1 MNVRQVAT
9 LALLAL
15 LGGGL
20 LVALQQ
26 LAAPGIE
33 LQRQAAAEHRLLDLL
48 PAGSYD
54 NHPLSQPIALP
65 AGGLL
70 GNPTA
75 APGYQARLG
84 GQLYAVLL
92 PVTANGYAGPITLL
106 VAISTDGRLLSSKV
120 LQQQETPGL
129 GDKLERQRSPW
140 LQGFDGKSL
149 SDNDASWTLRT
160 DAAAGQ
166 VGLIDQIAGATVTS
180 RAATDALQR
189 ALRFFDEQRDY
200 LLEAQQP

>member
-1 MNVRQVAT
+1 MTLRQREVTT
-9 LALLAL
+9 LILLAL
-15 LGGGL
+15 LSGGL
-20 LVALQQ
+20 LITVQQ
-26 LAAPGIE
+26 LAEPRIE
-33 LQRQAAAEHRLLDLL
+33 QQRQAAAERRLLDLL

-54 NHPLSQPIALP
+54 NHPLNQPIALP

-75 APGYQARLG
+75 EPAYQARLS
-84 GQLYAVLL
+84 GQLNAVLL
-92 PVTANGYAGPITLL
+92 PVTASGYAGPIKLL
-106 VAISTDGRLLSSKV
+106 VAISADGRLLSSKV

-129 GDKLERQRSPW
+129 GDKLERQHSPW

-149 SDNDASWTLRT
+149 SDGEVSWTLR
-160 DAAAGQ
+160 AENGQ
-166 VGLIDQIAGATVTS
+166 IDQIAGATVTS

-200 LLEAQQP
+200 LLKAQQP

>member
-1 MNVRQVAT
+1 MSAHLRQLTT
-9 LALLAL
+9 LILLAL

-20 LVALQQ
+20 LVAVQQ
-26 LAAPGIE
+26 WAAPRIE
-33 LQRQAAAEHRLLDLL
+33 QQRQAAAERTLLDLL

-54 NHPLSQPIALP
+54 NHPLSQPLALP

-75 APGYQARLG
+75 EPGYQTRLN
-84 GQLYAVLL
+84 GQLSAVLL
-92 PVTANGYAGPITLL
+92 PVTANGYAGPLKLL
-106 VAISTDGRLLSSKV
+106 VAISADGRLLSSKV

-149 SDNDASWTLRT
+149 SDGEASWTLRSEG
-160 DAAAGQ
+160 GQ
-166 VGLIDQIAGATVTS
+166 IDQIAGATVTS

-200 LLEAQQP
+200 LLQAQQP

>member
-1 MNVRQVAT
+1 MKRSQIAT
-9 LALLAL
+9 LLLLAL

-26 LAAPGIE
+26 CAAPRIE
-33 LQRQAAAEHRLLDLL
+33 QQRQAAAERRLLDLL

-70 GNPTA
+70 GNA
-75 APGYQARLG
+75 SAEAGYQARLN
-84 GQLYAVLL
+84 GQLHAVLL
-92 PVTANGYAGPITLL
+92 PVTARGYAGPIRLL
-106 VAISTDGRLLSSKV
+106 VAISADGRLLSSKV

-129 GDKLERQRSPW
+129 GDRLERQHSAW

-149 SDNDASWTLRT
+149 SAGEAGWTLRT
-160 DAAAGQ
+160 DNGQ
-166 VGLIDQIAGATVTS
+166 VDQIAGATITS
-180 RAATDALQR
+180 RAAAEALQR

-200 LLEAQQP
+200 LLQAQQP

>member
-9 LALLAL
+9 LTLLAL

-20 LVALQQ
+20 LAAVQHW
-26 LAAPGIE
+26 AAPRIE
-33 LQRQAAAEHRLLDLL
+33 QQRQAAAERRLLDLL
-48 PAGSYD
+48 PTGSYD
-54 NHPLSQPIALP
+54 NHPLSQPITLP

-75 APGYQARLG
+75 EPGYQTRLA
-84 GQLYAVLL
+84 GQLSAVLL
-92 PVTANGYAGPITLL
+92 PVTANGYAGPIKLL
-106 VAISTDGRLLSSKV
+106 VAISADGRLLSSKV

-129 GDKLERQRSPW
+129 GDQLERQRSPW
-140 LQGFDGKSL
+140 LQVLDGKRL
-149 SDNDASWTLRT
+149 SDAEASWTLRA
-160 DAAAGQ
+160 DSNAGQ
-166 VGLIDQIAGATVTS
+166 IDQISGATLTS

-200 LLEAQQP
+200 LLKAQQP